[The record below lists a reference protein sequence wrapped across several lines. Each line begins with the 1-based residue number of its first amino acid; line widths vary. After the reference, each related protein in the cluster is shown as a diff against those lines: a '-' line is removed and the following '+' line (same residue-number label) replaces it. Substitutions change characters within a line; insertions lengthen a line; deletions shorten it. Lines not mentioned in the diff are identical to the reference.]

1 MKFSQFSSYLQKLE
15 NTSSRLALIEILS
28 ELFKK
33 AKSADELEKI
43 VYLIQG
49 RIAPFF
55 ESLEIGMA
63 EKTVAQSIANAYK
76 KNREE
81 VLKLY
86 EKEGDMGKA
95 VEKLCVNNKQNSTLT
110 VDEVFNTLTQIAK

>member
-63 EKTVAQSIANAYK
+63 EKTVAQSIANTYK

-95 VEKLCVNNKQNSTLT
+95 VEKINQNKDKKSDITIN
-110 VDEVFNTLTQIAK
+110 EVFEILSK